1 MPVFQKRMLR
11 APRMTSRVSLIGMP
25 RPHPS
30 LERLEMDRL
39 GSLRPIRVDHTKFSE
54 VAMKQQHQLVQVL
67 RRLDILC
74 QVPQVS

>member
-1 MPVFQKRMLR
+1 MLR